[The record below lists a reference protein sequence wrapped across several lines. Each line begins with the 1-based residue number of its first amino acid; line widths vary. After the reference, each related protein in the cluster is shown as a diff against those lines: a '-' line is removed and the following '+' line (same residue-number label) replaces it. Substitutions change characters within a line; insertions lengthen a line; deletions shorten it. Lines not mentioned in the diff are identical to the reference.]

1 MNKEKAFEL
10 LKEYLLEYNSLGF
23 VFHSLFIKEFR
34 NLLKEASGHE
44 KQIFSLL
51 IKQLSFVK
59 DMGVRVNEADSNEKL
74 KGTNTN
80 IDYYSLHIQD
90 KIVNIRMLITFEN
103 NNTPLFLSAF
113 YERAGKRVTNYDLW
127 ILVIKER
134 YEEMIG
140 E

>member
-1 MNKEKAFEL
+1 MNKEKAFDL

-34 NLLKEASGHE
+34 NLLKEASGH
-44 KQIFSLL
+44 
-51 IKQLSFVK
+51 
-59 DMGVRVNEADSNEKL
+59 EKL

-127 ILVIKER
+127 IPVIKER